1 MAVPKRKTAKSATR
15 SRRAANMQLTAN
27 GLVKCPQCNE
37 LKLSHKVCPECG
49 FYKGREIGRASCR
62 ERV

>member
-15 SRRAANMQLTAN
+15 SRRAANMQISAK

-37 LKLSHKVCPECG
+37 PKLSHRMCPECG
-49 FYKGREIGRASCR
+49 YYNGREVV
-62 ERV
+62 EK

>member
-37 LKLSHKVCPECG
+37 LKLSHRVCPECG
-49 FYKGREIGRASCR
+49 FYKGVEVIAK
-62 ERV
+62 